1 MDPLMQRLRTAI
13 GRVLVAVL
21 LAGLVTTV
29 LPVLADTT
37 TTSTPS
43 MTAVAHADDDEEQVD
58 AGESTA
64 DISEQLNDLKSKLAA
79 EKDPEKRRDIE
90 KQMAALISN
99 KLNGTISNA
108 TPKFDG
114 CVGGAINVVC
124 TTKKGIKDAAK
135 GAFKGAA
142 ESIWQGYGRMLQ
154 LSMTW
159 FIKIPTPK
167 YQDYSVVQKIQAAT
181 IGLQFFGLV
190 LSLIVIGFRLV
201 MARRQAAI
209 TEAEESVKAM
219 AKAVFG
225 AWTFGAVLLSLTVAS
240 DELSKWMLNKATEG
254 ENAGAMLTNLMKVS
268 MASGMGAGLVFV
280 IGIIGILGG
289 LLQAVLLVARQAML
303 AVVVSMV
310 PVIGA
315 FGGTSTGK
323 QAFSK
328 VMMWT
333 VALLL
338 WKPVA
343 AAVYWVAFWMAGA
356 NTKDLH
362 QILMSMI
369 LLSLS
374 AFVLPILMKL
384 ISGGAAM
391 SGGSGAAA
399 AGAVMGAVAAG
410 GAMIAT
416 GGAAAGAGAA
426 AGGGGASTASVSGAG
441 GGGGGLSGGTGMGG
455 GDGGPSGGPA
465 SGGSQPGGGT
475 GGASALVPP
484 APDGGGDSG
493 GNSNSLSGG
502 TGGQLALTGA
512 STSAA
517 SLDNFFDFEPGQN
530 AGMGDNYR

>member
-1 MDPLMQRLRTAI
+1 MQRLRAVV

-21 LAGLVTTV
+21 AAGLVTTLV
-29 LPVLADTT
+29 PVLAGTT
-37 TTSTPS
+37 TVGTS
-43 MTAVAHADDDEEQVD
+43 MTAVAHADDDEEPVD
-58 AGESTA
+58 AGETPA
-64 DISEQLNDLKSKLAA
+64 DISEQLNDLKSKLDA
-79 EKDPEKRRDIE
+79 EKDPEKRREIE
-90 KQMAALISN
+90 KQMAALISDRMN
-99 KLNGTISNA
+99 SSISNA

-124 TTKKGIKDAAK
+124 TAKKGIKDAAK

-190 LSLIVIGFRLV
+190 LSLIVIGFRLA
-201 MARRQAAI
+201 MARRQAAV

-254 ENAGAMLTNLMKVS
+254 ENAGSMLTNLMKAS
-268 MASGMGAGLVFV
+268 MTAGMGAGLVFV
-280 IGIIGILGG
+280 IGVIGILGG

-303 AVVVSMV
+303 AVVVSLV

-333 VALLL
+333 VGLLL

-343 AAVYWVAFWMAGA
+343 AAVYWVAFWMAGS

-374 AFVLPILMKL
+374 AFVLPILVKL

-399 AGAVMGAVAAG
+399 AGAIMGAVAAG
-410 GAMIAT
+410 GAIIAT

-426 AGGGGASTASVSGAG
+426 AGGGGASTASLAGAG

-455 GDGGPSGGPA
+455 GPSGGPSGGPD

-502 TGGQLALTGA
+502 TGGQLALAGA
-512 STSAA
+512 GVSAS